1 WTGGLVT
8 SAIHDKI
15 LCFLLTEKEKLSR
28 IDCEIFSVGGGRGQ
42 IAEDHSCLPLLH
54 KMDEQMLKGLWAP
67 DNQQQHAQALE
78 YLQKLRESTDGWQ
91 VCAQTL
97 ANCGINLDEK
107 VKFVCLQVLEH
118 YVQGTY
124 ISSSPEHQ
132 ILFRQHLSQW
142 MSALCVSQEQEKVFI
157 RNKSAQLLSL
167 VFVVDYPVRWPTF
180 MTDLLSLLQLGPQA
194 VDLFLKILLAIDVE
208 VVDREVMHTQAE
220 TDRNTVIKDTMRE
233 NCVLDMT
240 NYWYDIL
247 VKYEKTHPELVCLC
261 HEVIG
266 AYISWIDIS
275 LIANDRFVGKLVG
288 HLKEPLLREAAADC
302 IHEIINKGMDPLVK
316 TQLIESFVTVL
327 DQAGVLKPE
336 DDDDSDFLVKLARLI
351 NGIGVQLIQAWQKLD
366 KKESAKKEMVRL
378 AVENKVTL
386 LLTFMASEYD
396 DISAAVFDFA
406 RDYVQLV
413 KQVGKMSPVEQ
424 GQLENMLYVVIN
436 KTKYDESYN
445 FEQSGEDEA
454 IFDEYRKKLKVVFD
468 NLAQLLPDLVLR
480 VGKDYVVTTL
490 NRWQGSSYED
500 VEAAVSLL
508 YSLGEAL
515 PASHGNHF
523 SSQTQHEKA
532 TTMQEMMRLL
542 VSSGVSGHTHP
553 AVGLQFFECVTRYEK
568 FFSSEPQYIP
578 GVLAAFLD
586 QRGMRNRC
594 PRVRSRTSYLF
605 SRMVRCLKSHV
616 VAYTEDILNQ
626 LTDLLILAPLD
637 NGQVAPLL
645 TNEDQLYVF
654 ESAAMLIIGSSVE
667 PQQKEIHMRNLVSP
681 VISKVSMLAER
692 LGQEQDP
699 IRQQAIAKSICHA
712 TSVTARTS
720 KAFSNQNTMQDCNCV
735 QLYLEALQL
744 FINCLNVGVERELVG
759 SGVRQLMHRL
769 VVCLQS
775 SALLPVLPSTSQA
788 LLQTPSPT
796 ALTEYLPLINQT
808 ISKLQKEVSPFLISI
823 FVPLISAIFA
833 AQSAPLEDND
843 EDEKRTRKLLQ
854 RNYYLFLTTLVSNN
868 LLDVIAV
875 QEANVLNQ
883 VLMSVVQGAVEFQ
896 DPVAQK
902 NCFVILRRLTE
913 AWGEKDLG
921 PPQFVEFLY
930 TQVVPACFV
939 APLKT
944 SFDLNDAQTILALH
958 ESVMCLQAVYRK
970 RGEELRNYLR
980 DNYLPGMKIPPDL
993 INEYCQAL
1001 ASEPKFFRSYSKLFF
1016 QKAKS

>member
-1 WTGGLVT
+1 M
-8 SAIHDKI
+8 
-15 LCFLLTEKEKLSR
+15 KL
-28 IDCEIFSVGGGRGQ
+28 SVGGGGQ
-42 IAEDHSCLPLLH
+42 TAAAGRSCLAVLN
-54 KMDEQMLKGLWAP
+54 KMDEQMIKGLWAP

-78 YLQKLRESTDGWQ
+78 YLQKLRESNDGWQ
-91 VCAQTL
+91 ICAQTL
-97 ANCGINLDEK
+97 ANCGISLDEK
-107 VKFVCLQVLEH
+107 VKFLCLQVLEH
-118 YVQGTY
+118 YVRGNY
-124 ISSSPEHQ
+124 GSSSPEQQ
-132 ILFRQHLSQW
+132 ILFKQHLCQW
-142 MSALCVSQEQEKVFI
+142 MSALCNSQEQDKVYI
-157 RNKSAQLLSL
+157 RNKTAQLLSL

-194 VDLFLKILLAIDVE
+194 VDLFLKILMAIDAE
-208 VVDREVMHTQAE
+208 VVDREVMHTQIE
-220 TDRNTVIKDTMRE
+220 TDRNTVIKDKMRE
-233 NCVLDMT
+233 TCVVEMV
-240 NYWYDIL
+240 NSWYDIL
-247 VKYEKTHPELVCLC
+247 VKYEKSHPELVCVC

-275 LIANDRFVGKLVG
+275 LIANDKFVGKLVG
-288 HLKEPLLREAAADC
+288 HLKEPLLREAGADC
-302 IHEIINKGMDPLVK
+302 IHEIIYKGMDPLAK

-351 NGIGVQLIQAWQKLD
+351 NGIGVQLIQAWQKLE

-424 GQLENMLYVVIN
+424 GQLENMLYVVIT

-445 FEQSGEDEA
+445 FEQPGEDEA

-480 VGKDYVVTTL
+480 VCKDFVVTTL
-490 NRWQGSSYED
+490 NRWQGSAYED

-508 YSLGEAL
+508 YTLGEAL
-515 PASHGNHF
+515 PASHGNNF
-523 SSQTQHEKA
+523 SSPTQEKA
-532 TTMQEMMRLL
+532 TVLQEMMRLL
-542 VSSGVSGHTHP
+542 VSSNVSSHAHP

-626 LTDLLILAPLD
+626 LTDLLILAPQD
-637 NGQVAPLL
+637 NGQVIPLL

-667 PQQKEIHMRNLVSP
+667 AQKKEIHMRNLLSP
-681 VISKVSMLAER
+681 VVSKVALLAER

-699 IRQQAIAKSICHA
+699 IRQQSVAKSICHA

-744 FINCLNVGVERELVG
+744 FINCLNVGVERELIG

-769 VVCLQS
+769 VVCLQA
-775 SALLPVLPSTSQA
+775 SALLPVLPFTSQA
-788 LLQTPSPT
+788 LLQTPSPN

-808 ISKLQKEVSPFLISI
+808 ITKLQKEVSPFLISI
-823 FVPLISAIFA
+823 FVPLVSAIFA
-833 AQSAPLEDND
+833 AQACPLEDND

-868 LLDVIAV
+868 MLDVIAV

-883 VLMSVVQGAVEFQ
+883 VLMSVVQGAVEFH

-913 AWGEKDLG
+913 AWGEKDQG
-921 PPQFVEFLY
+921 PPQFVEFIY

-939 APLKT
+939 APLKA

-958 ESVMCLQAVYRK
+958 ESVMCLQAVYGK

-980 DNYLPGMKIPPDL
+980 DNYLPGLKIPPDL
-993 INEYCQAL
+993 VIEYCQAL
-1001 ASEPKFFRSYSKLFF
+1001 ASEPKFFRSYSKMFF